1 MKCPQCGHPNDKV
14 LETRLQKEGEQIRR
28 RRECLK
34 CKYRFSTLE
43 SLALTFPV
51 VIKKDGRR
59 EEYSPEKVFKGIQAA
74 CQKRPI
80 GLRDVESIVERVTQW
95 VSSRGDKEIS
105 TQDIG
110 LKVMKELRILDDVAY
125 VRFASVYRTFQDL
138 QEFMSSLGS
147 MELFETDK
155 PSGQMSLTP
164 QSVFSQHKGD
174 HDLPLPT
181 KPSCPRPQAS
191 SKTQPDDAV

>member
-1 MKCPQCGHPNDKV
+1 
-14 LETRLQKEGEQIRR
+14 
-28 RRECLK
+28 
-34 CKYRFSTLE
+34 
-43 SLALTFPV
+43 LALTFPV

-59 EEYSPEKVFKGIQAA
+59 EEFSPEKVFKGIQAA

-80 GLRDVESIVERVTQW
+80 GLRDVESIVERITQW
-95 VSSRGDKEIS
+95 VSAKGDKEIS

-110 LKVMKELRILDDVAY
+110 LRVMKELRILDDVAY

-147 MELFETDK
+147 MELFEEDK

-164 QSVFSQHKGD
+164 QSVFIQHRGD
-174 HDLPLPT
+174 HDLPLPANPT
-181 KPSCPRPQAS
+181 RPRTQTGP
-191 SKTQPDDAV
+191 KTQPDDAV